1 MCSGVWEAKDLREER
16 SQAVASGWSPPF
28 VTLAS
33 LEVQKQ
39 KSGGKSGGDIWTVS
53 SRILAS
59 RDESEGH
66 SRKTEQ
72 SE

>member
-1 MCSGVWEAKDLREER
+1 MYYVFDTQKRERLSWLGEWNDFIEGV
-16 SQAVASGWSPPF
+16 G
-28 VTLAS
+28 
-33 LEVQKQ
+33 
-39 KSGGKSGGDIWTVS
+39 GGDIWTVS